1 VDRPTVDVNVSFT
14 NRMHALGTHNRLL
27 FSLTITA
34 LRHSLSFKLTVTGNN
49 SLSEKQLIESF
60 SQRLFEENYL
70 LPKAISM
77 SAN

>member
-1 VDRPTVDVNVSFT
+1 
-14 NRMHALGTHNRLL
+14 MHALGTHNRLL

-70 LPKAISM
+70 LPKAINM